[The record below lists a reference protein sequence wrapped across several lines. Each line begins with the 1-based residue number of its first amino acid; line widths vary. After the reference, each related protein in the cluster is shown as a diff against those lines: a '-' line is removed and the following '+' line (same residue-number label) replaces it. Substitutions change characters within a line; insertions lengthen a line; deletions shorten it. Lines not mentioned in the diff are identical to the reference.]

1 MSVSYYDVAKDD
13 LLYLEYSMKMID
25 GAPVFNNILVQEQQ
39 VCEKML
45 KELVRRFVFSENVES
60 VLKSHKLVTLVN
72 SIQKE
77 TGWELAIKADELR
90 FLSDFYFDGRYPS
103 IDYLSATK
111 DDAIRGYAIVKSVV
125 SAVDKMLAEYKP
137 EVKALRSIE

>member
-1 MSVSYYDVAKDD
+1 MAVSYYDVAKDD

-45 KELVRRFVFSENVES
+45 KELVRRFVFTENVES
-60 VLKSHKLVTLVN
+60 VLKSHKLITLVN
-72 SIQKE
+72 AIQNE
-77 TGWELAIKADELR
+77 TGWRLDVRADELR
-90 FLSDFYFDGRYPS
+90 FLSDFYFDGRNPG

-111 DDAIRGYAIVKSVV
+111 EDAIRGYAIVKDIV
-125 SAVDKMLAEYKP
+125 SATERMLTDYKP
-137 EVKALRSIE
+137 EVSVLRTFE

>member
-1 MSVSYYDVAKDD
+1 MAVSYYDVAKDD

-45 KELVRRFVFSENVES
+45 KELVRRFVFTENVES
-60 VLKSHKLVTLVN
+60 VLKSHKLMTLVN
-72 SIQKE
+72 TIQNE
-77 TGWELAIKADELR
+77 TGWRLDVRADELR
-90 FLSDFYFDGRYPS
+90 FLSDFYFDGRYPG

-111 DDAIRGYAIVKSVV
+111 EDAIRGYAIVKDVV
-125 SAVDKMLAEYKP
+125 GATEEMLADYKP
-137 EVKALRSIE
+137 VLGALKSFE

>member
-111 DDAIRGYAIVKSVV
+111 EDAIRGYAIVKSVV

-137 EVKALRSIE
+137 EVKALRSLE